1 MDLNSALKLSGTY
14 RDYQDT
20 ETRDHD
26 LNRDV
31 VNRIFD
37 IGPMT
42 TQYNKSP
49 QYTLTPMANDC
60 QHSLCTAEKAVPM
73 GRQSSNQMSRE
84 YLQMKHAQEYES
96 LMENPNVNQ
105 ISIERLKQDQ
115 FNETKFLADQIQLQ
129 HANKYKNLKYMSPDQ
144 LNPQLRQSWQNNVL
158 PTTNQ
163 NNNIDVYMQ
172 TAYTQ
177 LPQNSRTRDLK
188 KELDA
193 RQQQILRQKDNK
205 GIQSYYQNY
214 VGTTLQEAYNVI

>member
-1 MDLNSALKLSGTY
+1 MDLNSALKMGGTY

-31 VNRIFD
+31 SNRIFD

-42 TQYNKSP
+42 TQYNQST
-49 QYTLTPMANDC
+49 QYTLTPMANDY
-60 QHSLCTAEKAVPM
+60 QHPMCTLEKAVPM
-73 GRQSSNQMSRE
+73 GQQSSNQMSRE

-115 FNETKFLADQIQLQ
+115 FNETKFLADQIQQQ
-129 HANKYKNLKYMSPDQ
+129 HANKYNNFKYMSPEQ
-144 LNPQLRQSWQNNVL
+144 LNPQSHQSWQTNVL
-158 PTTNQ
+158 PTPHQ
-163 NNNIDVYMQ
+163 NDTTDVYMQ
-172 TAYTQ
+172 TVYTQ
-177 LPQNSRTRDLK
+177 FPHNYRIRDLK

-193 RQQQILRQKDNK
+193 RQQQILKQRDNK
-205 GIQSYYQNY
+205 GIQSYCQNY
-214 VGTTLQEAYNVI
+214 VGTTLQEAYNVM